1 MVGALVAAPLPE
13 QFVELL
19 AQGELN
25 GTVFNHSRRFLNIPY
40 AQPPIGA
47 LRWRAPAVPA
57 PAWGNSTRDATA
69 FGPKCLQSSPGGSED
84 CLTLNVFAPRA
95 AVANASTPA
104 SERIPVMVWIHG
116 GCFVGG
122 SPATQSYDGGAMV
135 ATAADAGLPVV
146 VVTIA
151 YRLNAFG
158 HLASDAIHAQD
169 GTTGNQGLLDQ
180 REALRWVRDNIAR
193 WGGDAERVTIF
204 GQSSGAGSIAAHLV
218 SPDSWGLFKRAILQS
233 GSFPNWISHSRDA
246 ARRNYNA
253 LVKHT
258 GCVFDAEED
267 ALACLASLDAESIRA
282 AAAATSTPCR
292 DGCAWAPVVDGPGG
306 FLADTPWKLLEAG
319 VIAPGVDVLHG
330 SNGEDG
336 SGFVD
341 DVDTIPLLATP
352 AETLRYL
359 EDVYQPPR
367 PYMYSS
373 LHRRRL
379 STSRPGSAAG
389 TDVNDTSSSLP
400 SAGATRGVDA
410 GAHGRADPAD
420 AVTPASNPASNGAIT
435 PSLVALYT
443 PSDSRALLPAPE
455 FDGNSSALLPAF
467 SSASDYSPSFWA
479 VARIETDFAYR
490 CAARRTS
497 RAIWEVSVFSNAP
510 PTISC
515 ESWIP
520 AHHLTRPPSRAY
532 FKMIWKASA
541 ANASVGGRVYR
552 YSWHEHSPPSPF
564 VTHSDEIPFVFGLTK
579 FPSTLSRDVVEMWA
593 QFAARGDP
601 GAGGAGNASRGGLEW
616 RIDTGHNASEVM
628 YLGDL
633 PDTNIDASLADERCD
648 FWDSVWETW
657 GGSWRYLSLARRAK
671 GASYIIS
678 LTSPSLS
685 LSRSLSRARA
695 LSLSL
700 SLCTECL
707 AAPGK
712 DYKPGEG
719 HGLTDAELALVFLG
733 VSIPIVFAVFII
745 GLVVAALISRALKR
759 AQVSF
764 VDVNFLKFCY
774 SILCESFSQFDSL
787 PRSPSLMDTHSRIG

>member
-1 MVGALVAAPLPE
+1 MIGVVVLFAAAYQQLAAVLPE
-13 QFVELL
+13 QLVDVP

-25 GTVFNHSRRFLNIPY
+25 GTVLNHSRRFLNIPY

-57 PAWGNSTRDATA
+57 PAWNGTRDATA

-104 SERIPVMVWIHG
+104 SKRIPVMVWIHG

-122 SPATQSYDGGAMV
+122 SPATKNYDGGALV
-135 ATAADAGLPVV
+135 TTSADAGTPVV

-158 HLASDAIHAQD
+158 HLASDAIYARD

-204 GQSSGAGSIAAHLV
+204 GQSSGAGAIAAHLV
-218 SPDSWGLFKRAILQS
+218 SPGSWGLFKRAILQS

-246 ARRNYNA
+246 ARSNYNA
-253 LVKHT
+253 LVKDT

-267 ALACLASLDAESIRA
+267 ALTCLASLDAESIRV

-306 FLADTPWKLLEAG
+306 FLANTPWKLLEAG

-352 AETLRYL
+352 DETRRYL
-359 EDVYQPPR
+359 EDVYEPPR
-367 PYMYSS
+367 PYES
-373 LHRRRL
+373 RRRL
-379 STSRPGSAAG
+379 FLNRPGNATGGGADGDANGDSSAPPEPGASDGAGADSDGSAA
-389 TDVNDTSSSLP
+389 
-400 SAGATRGVDA
+400 
-410 GAHGRADPAD
+410 PAD
-420 AVTPASNPASNGAIT
+420 ARPPVLSRTSSDAIT
-435 PSLVALYT
+435 PFLLALYD
-443 PSDSRALLPAPE
+443 PSNSRALLPPPE

-467 SSASDYSPSFWA
+467 SKATDYSPSFWA

-497 RAIWEVSVFSNAP
+497 RAIW
-510 PTISC
+510 
-515 ESWIP
+515 
-520 AHHLTRPPSRAY
+520 
-532 FKMIWKASA
+532 KARA
-541 ANASVGGRVYR
+541 ANASVGGRAYR

-564 VTHSDEIPFVFGLTK
+564 VTHSDELSFVFGQKL
-579 FPSTLSRDVVEMWA
+579 PSTLSRDVIAMWS
-593 QFAARGDP
+593 QFAASGDP

-616 RIDTGHNASEVM
+616 RIDTGRNASEVM

-633 PDTNIDASLADERCD
+633 PDTNIDADLADERCD

-657 GGSWRYLSLARRAK
+657 GGS
-671 GASYIIS
+671 
-678 LTSPSLS
+678 
-685 LSRSLSRARA
+685 SR
-695 LSLSL
+695 
-700 SLCTECL
+700 
-707 AAPGK
+707 
-712 DYKPGEG
+712 
-719 HGLTDAELALVFLG
+719 
-733 VSIPIVFAVFII
+733 
-745 GLVVAALISRALKR
+745 
-759 AQVSF
+759 
-764 VDVNFLKFCY
+764 
-774 SILCESFSQFDSL
+774 
-787 PRSPSLMDTHSRIG
+787 